1 MKPEINDAKPEVN
14 FPEDFPDFFS
24 KFIEKNRYEIRK
36 FSKICKDDEQTLL
49 KSLNEKDSKVEDPT
63 NQNDELTSK
72 LINRFYR

>member
-1 MKPEINDAKPEVN
+1 MKN
-14 FPEDFPDFFS
+14 FPDFFS
-24 KFIEKNRYEIRK
+24 KSIENNRYEIRK